1 MIRWGASVF
10 FFLLGC
16 AQPGPEVDPT
26 YDRAM
31 ERFRAGQWEAAV
43 AGFKDCLRRAPDNAE
58 ALIRLGETYA
68 CMGAPARAREIM
80 SQLPESI
87 RTRPE
92 FGVLAISILRAEG
105 RHEEAL
111 QRAQELLVTDPASV
125 DVRYYLA
132 RLHLRAASTM
142 DLHATRRL
150 SEEILDQRPGDYE
163 AMTMRLEV
171 SLALGE
177 FHEALTQAE
186 DFVRS
191 SPDDYKVHL
200 LGGTAAL
207 WAGDESA
214 ASWFQA
220 AVDHSLGE
228 YSDRLTALWLLDLA
242 TAQANGS
249 RPGDRPVLERRYQ
262 FPRAGEPA
270 SSGTLRFTDVGRQ
283 AGVDH
288 TDRGRGS
295 AWLDYD
301 DDGDED
307 LFTVGVHSVHGMYQ
321 NDGAGSFA
329 DVTTAAGLA
338 DGRGGWGA
346 SRVDYDNDGDPDLY
360 VTRDAWEGRAPNSL
374 YRNDAGFFTDVGVA
388 AGVADSGSSFT
399 AAWADFDADGYL
411 DLYVTD
417 GILGDGGKNALFHG
431 RETATFQDVATS
443 AGVAD
448 PAKSIGSAAGDYDA
462 DGLPDI
468 YVVNMGAPNRLYHN
482 DGNLGFVDR
491 ARSAGVE
498 YPIEG
503 GYVALFTDFD
513 NDGTLDL
520 FVATMSAFGA
530 ALSSQVTGKAPELS
544 RPFLYQNA
552 GDGRFT
558 DVTVEAGLDRAFGT
572 MGIGVG
578 DVDNDGFTD
587 IYLANGGPEMFRWEP
602 NALYLN
608 KGDGSFVEVAQSA
621 GVDNLGKGHG
631 ATFADFD
638 RDGDLDLYAGL
649 GGHYDGDRWP
659 NSLYRNVGNNRHW
672 IRVEARGRTS
682 NRDAIGARFRLVSGT
697 HRVIREV
704 ASGFGFGS
712 SNSLVVHFGLGMLDK
727 ADFLE
732 VRWPSGVQQVWLD
745 PPVDCV
751 LQVTEG
757 QEELVLVRVD
767 RKEKAGADGVH

>member
-1 MIRWGASVF
+1 MIRRTASIF
-10 FFLLGC
+10 LILLGC
-16 AQPGPEVDPT
+16 AQPEPKVDST
-26 YDRAM
+26 YDQAM
-31 ERFRAGQWEAAV
+31 VQFRAGRWQEAI
-43 AGFKDCLRRAPDNAE
+43 AGFEQCLRQTPDNTE
-58 ALIRLGETYA
+58 AQIRLGETYA
-68 CMGAPARAREIM
+68 CMGDPARAREIM
-80 SQLPESI
+80 SQLPKSI

-92 FGVLAISILRAEG
+92 FGILEISILRAEG
-105 RHEEAL
+105 RHEDSL
-111 QRAQELLVTDPASV
+111 QRAQEVLASDPASV

-132 RLHLRAASTM
+132 RLHLNAASTM

-150 SEEILDQRPGDYE
+150 SEEILDMRPGDQE
-163 AMTMRLEV
+163 AMMMRLEV
-171 SLALGE
+171 TLALGE
-177 FHEALTQAE
+177 FDLALEQADE
-186 DFVRS
+186 FARIA
-191 SPDDYKVHL
+191 PDEYKVHL

-207 WAGDESA
+207 WAGDA
-214 ASWFQA
+214 RAVSWFQA
-220 AVDHSLGE
+220 AVDRSLGE

-242 TAQANGS
+242 MAQTDS
-249 RPGDRPVLERRYQ
+249 SPVLERRYQ
-262 FPRAGEPA
+262 FPRAGA
-270 SSGTLRFTDVGRQ
+270 RTSTGSLRFADVGRR

-329 DVTTAAGLA
+329 NVTAAAGLV

-346 SRVDYDNDGDPDLY
+346 SSVDFDNDGDPDLY
-360 VTRDAWEGRAPNSL
+360 VTRDAWEGRAQNSL
-374 YRNDAGFFTDVGVA
+374 YRNDAGFFTDVGVS

-399 AAWADFDADGYL
+399 AAWADFDVDGIL

-417 GILGDGGKNALFHG
+417 GILGDGGQNALFHG
-431 RETATFQDVATS
+431 LETATFEDVATP

-448 PAKSIGSAAGDYDA
+448 PAKSLGTSAGDYDA
-462 DGLPDI
+462 DGLHDI

-482 DGNLGFVDR
+482 DGNLRFADQ

-503 GYVALFTDFD
+503 GYVSLFTDFD
-513 NDGTLDL
+513 NNGTLDL

-530 ALSSQVTGKAPELS
+530 ALSSRVTGKAPELS
-544 RPFLYQNA
+544 RPFLYQNT
-552 GDGRFT
+552 GDGRFS

-587 IYLANGGPEMFRWEP
+587 LYLSNGGPEMFRWEP

-608 KGDGSFVEVAQSA
+608 QGDGTFVEVAQSA

-659 NSLYRNVGNNRHW
+659 NSLYENLGNDRHW
-672 IRVEARGRTS
+672 IRVEARGTTG
-682 NRDAIGARFRLVSGT
+682 NRDAIGARFTLVGGA
-697 HRVIREV
+697 HRVMREV

-712 SNSLVVHFGLGMLDK
+712 SNSLVVHLGLGMLDR
-727 ADFLE
+727 ADSLE
-732 VRWPSGVQQVWLD
+732 VRWPSGKRQVWLD

-751 LQVTEG
+751 LQVIEG
-757 QEELVLVRVD
+757 QKELVVVRVN
-767 RKEKAGADGVH
+767 RKEEAGADGVH